1 MDVPTCMALAQNAID
16 EGNIK
21 AGCEFYEAA
30 LHRAPNHGEVLEAYG
45 EIMLH
50 YVQDFARAEQL
61 LRHSIEVAP
70 NEGYVKYLN
79 LAQLLNGNDALKCY
93 QKAYGIQRVEMS
105 RLRTKKSVANMKR
118 EMASCLV
125 AAAELY
131 LTDLCDEDEAE
142 KNCEGALDEA
152 VKMCPDSVEVHQTH
166 ASLRLSQ
173 QREEDA
179 LADIRKA
186 VLLTHKLSEEYQPT
200 YESKIEL
207 GRLYMQVHPPEAFQF
222 FQDVLQL
229 NDANPYVWFLLGECA
244 RLRKRFHDSARLLKH
259 ARQLAAATNAGD
271 EAINEIDGTIRLL
284 VDEMG
289 GEEAVMQV
297 EHMDEPNPLDFLAP
311 EEEVDEVV
319 VNEGDDNAQEE
330 WAEEPLW
337 EDAEED

>member
-1 MDVPTCMALAQNAID
+1 MALAQNAID

-50 YVQDFARAEQL
+50 YVQNFQRAEQL
-61 LRHSIEVAP
+61 LRHSITVAP
-70 NEGYVKYLN
+70 NEGYIKYMN
-79 LAQLLNGNDALKCY
+79 LAQLLQGQEALKCY
-93 QKAYGIQRVEMS
+93 QQAYNIMKQEVCK
-105 RLRTKKSVANMKR
+105 LRTKKSVASIHR
-118 EMASCLV
+118 EMAGCLV

-131 LTDLCDEDEAE
+131 LTDLCDDDDAE
-142 KNCEGALDEA
+142 KNCEEALEEA
-152 VKMCPDSVEVHQTH
+152 LKHCCDSVEVHQTH

-173 QREEDA
+173 QREDDA
-179 LADIRKA
+179 LIDIRKA

-207 GRLYMQVHPPEAFQF
+207 GRLFMQVHPPEAFQF
-222 FQDVLQL
+222 FLDLLQL

-259 ARQLAAATNAGD
+259 ARQLAVYTNAGE
-271 EAINEIDGTIRLL
+271 EATTEIDTTIRLL
-284 VDEMG
+284 VEEMG
-289 GEEAVMQV
+289 GEQAVMQV
-297 EHMDEPNPLDFLAP
+297 QHMNETNPLDFLDP
-311 EEEVDEVV
+311 EENPDEIV
-319 VNEGDDNAQEE
+319 VNEGDDNANEE

-337 EDAEED
+337 EDAAEEED